1 MVEQNQVF
9 SNIPAATVPPV
20 PKEQIG
26 FFWKL
31 RNIFF
36 HPNRFFE
43 GIKSESARNTIIF
56 YTTIAL
62 INFSIIQLVN
72 MFVMKANSNYSII
85 VFSIFNLPPNAVLLD
100 FSALYILFMLGTSF
114 ATILLSVIIFHFFIL
129 IFSQSKGFDKTFKAL
144 LYSYFPTIFLML
156 GLPMIFF
163 DFGSIAFFP
172 IALVL
177 IISVWRLFL
186 LIKGL
191 ARLHEIS
198 TGMALGIT
206 LMPVLIAIILLWF
219 LMSPLFFGILLGGF
233 FIMWLFKIRR

>member
-1 MVEQNQVF
+1 
-9 SNIPAATVPPV
+9 
-20 PKEQIG
+20 
-26 FFWKL
+26 
-31 RNIFF
+31 
-36 HPNRFFE
+36 
-43 GIKSESARNTIIF
+43 
-56 YTTIAL
+56 
-62 INFSIIQLVN
+62 
-72 MFVMKANSNYSII
+72 
-85 VFSIFNLPPNAVLLD
+85 
-100 FSALYILFMLGTSF
+100 
-114 ATILLSVIIFHFFIL
+114 
-129 IFSQSKGFDKTFKAL
+129 
-144 LYSYFPTIFLML
+144 ML